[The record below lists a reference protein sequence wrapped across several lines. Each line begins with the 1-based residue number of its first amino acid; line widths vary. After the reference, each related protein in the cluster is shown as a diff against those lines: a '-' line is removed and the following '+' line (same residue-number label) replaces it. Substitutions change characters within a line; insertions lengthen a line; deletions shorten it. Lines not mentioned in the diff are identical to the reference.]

1 VRVHETK
8 GNWPSDEELTK
19 MVALNP
25 VTKVAK
31 LIGVS
36 DSAVKKR
43 CRKRGIPT
51 RKRGYWAKLR
61 K

>member
-1 VRVHETK
+1 VRVQKTK
-8 GNWPSDEELTK
+8 GNWPSDEELTR

-36 DSAVKKR
+36 DVAVKKR
-43 CRKRGIPT
+43 CCRKGIPT
-51 RKRGYWAKLR
+51 RGRGYWSSR
-61 K
+61 G